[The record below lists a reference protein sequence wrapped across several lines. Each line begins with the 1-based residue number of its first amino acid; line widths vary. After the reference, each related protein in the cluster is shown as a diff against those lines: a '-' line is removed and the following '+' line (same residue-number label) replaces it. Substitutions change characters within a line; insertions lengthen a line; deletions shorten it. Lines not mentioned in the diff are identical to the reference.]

1 MILIIKKTGK
11 AIREMVYLV
20 IRSAVPPELSLSR
33 CFSFLLLL
41 IVSARDIKGGGLSRS
56 HSGEKKSFKA
66 AVPTVYAMAMSGIRG
81 AVRQK
86 SGKRIFANAVF
97 WKLLS
102 RSRQ

>member
-41 IVSARDIKGGGLSRS
+41 IVSARDIKGGGRLR
-56 HSGEKKSFKA
+56 A
-66 AVPTVYAMAMSGIRG
+66 AYGYHALTP
-81 AVRQK
+81 VR
-86 SGKRIFANAVF
+86 KRALRPPFRRF
-97 WKLLS
+97 TQW
-102 RSRQ
+102 Q